1 MAQAEFRRGTIR
13 RLWRADLDAY
23 RDHLLRLDPQ
33 TRRDRFSGA
42 VADSFLEAYAER
54 AFAED
59 RIVLGHVVG
68 DEVRGV
74 AELCPF
80 APPYQREGEAAFSV
94 ETPYR
99 LRGIGT
105 ALFRRMILIARN
117 RGVRTLHVRCLPHNR
132 AMQVLARRHG
142 ARLLFEADET
152 SGQVDAGPAT
162 PFSVWQ
168 EWAAIGLDLAAAPL
182 ASCGEAEPS
191 RPRIAA

>member
-1 MAQAEFRRGTIR
+1 MAQADLRGGAIR
-13 RLWRADLDAY
+13 RLWRSDLDAY
-23 RDHLLRLDPQ
+23 RDHLLRLDAR

-59 RIVLGHVVG
+59 RIILGYVVA

-94 ETPYR
+94 EAPYR

-117 RGVRTLHVRCLPHNR
+117 RGMRTLHVRCLPHNR
-132 AMQVLARRHG
+132 AMQALARRHG
-142 ARLLFEADET
+142 AELVFEVDEAT
-152 SGQVDAGPAT
+152 GRVEAAPAT
-162 PFSVWQ
+162 PFSVMQ
-168 EWAAIGLDLAAAPL
+168 EWAEIGFVLSTAHLAAA
-182 ASCGEAEPS
+182 AEAEAP
-191 RPRIAA
+191 PRTGA

>member
-1 MAQAEFRRGTIR
+1 MAQAEFRRGAIR
-13 RLWRADLDAY
+13 RLWRSDLDAY

-42 VADSFLEAYAER
+42 VADSFLETYAER
-54 AFAED
+54 AFSED
-59 RIVLGHVVG
+59 RIVFGHVVG

-80 APPYQREGEAAFSV
+80 APPYHREGEAAFSV
-94 ETPYR
+94 EAPFR

-142 ARLLFEADET
+142 ARLVFDAGET
-152 SGQVDAGPAT
+152 CGQVDAGPAT

-168 EWAAIGLDLAAAPL
+168 EWATLGLDLAAAPF
-182 ASCGEAEPS
+182 APYEAAEPT
-191 RPRIAA
+191 RARIGA